1 MMKIELEAS
10 AEGKAKICS
19 DMLAAL
25 PAWFGDQETN
35 LEYIEDVRTRMM
47 FVAQGPEGIV
57 GFLSLTKMTD
67 SAFDIHVLAVLP
79 TQHRQ
84 GTGCAL
90 IDAAK
95 KHAHG
100 QGAAFLTVK
109 TLGPSMENADY
120 AATRKFYR
128 AVGFFPLEENMEI
141 WGEGVPCL
149 IMCQS
154 ICP

>member
-10 AEGKAKICS
+10 AEAKAKICS
-19 DMLAAL
+19 DILAAL

-47 FVAQGPEGIV
+47 FVARGPEGIV

-95 KHAHG
+95 KHAHR

-128 AVGFFPLEENMEI
+128 AVGFSLWRKTWRF
-141 WGEGVPCL
+141 GGKA
-149 IMCQS
+149 
-154 ICP
+154 CPA